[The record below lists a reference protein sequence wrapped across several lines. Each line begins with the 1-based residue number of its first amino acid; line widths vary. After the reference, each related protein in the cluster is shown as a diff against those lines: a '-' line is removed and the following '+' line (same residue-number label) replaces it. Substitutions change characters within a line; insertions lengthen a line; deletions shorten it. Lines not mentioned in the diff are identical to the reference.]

1 MAENNT
7 EIDAINHL
15 LEVEKNASTLI
26 NDAVTEA
33 ERRLSQARAQYNSEY
48 KTRYDKIASEL
59 EAEYQNNHQIIEDKY
74 QKDIDSYK
82 ESLAAKPQ
90 NSEAFSS
97 LLDKLIFS

>member
-15 LEVEKNASTLI
+15 LEVEKNASMLI
-26 NDAVTEA
+26 NDAAMEA
-33 ERRLSQARAQYNSEY
+33 ERRLSQARAKYNSEY
-48 KTRYDKIASEL
+48 KARYDEVASKL
-59 EAEYQNNHQIIEDKY
+59 ESEYQNNHKQIEDKY
-74 QKDIDSYK
+74 NKDIETYK
-82 ESLAAKPQ
+82 ESFAAKPQ

>member
-1 MAENNT
+1 MAETNT

-26 NDAVTEA
+26 NDAAMEA
-33 ERRLSQARAQYNSEY
+33 ERRLSQARAKYNSEY
-48 KTRYDKIASEL
+48 KTRYDEIAAQL
-59 EAEYQNNHQIIEDKY
+59 EADYHNNHKTVEDKY

-90 NSEAFSS
+90 NAEAFSS